1 VKDTTRRIARRVLT
15 SRSVASAVR
24 TLAAARGHSLILV
37 YHRVAPLRGH
47 TDEEVV
53 PTITPELFSAHLAA
67 LADVANIVSVE
78 TLLQRSVDHGH
89 KPAVAVTF
97 DDDLPSHTEQTLP
110 LLRKA
115 GVKATFFLS
124 GRALVGMGPYWFLNL
139 DALIRVLGAAE
150 TRSLLGVDPSD
161 CRPLSVVCES
171 TPELQERI
179 DQYAATRPLDAVLD
193 RSGIDLLREAGME
206 IGFHTAAHA
215 VLTTLTDAGLTDALT
230 HGRVELSAAAQ
241 RPLRYFAYPYGKAD
255 ARCAAAVRQAGFDA
269 AFTGR
274 SEPVRR
280 GVDRFRI
287 GRWEPG
293 AASVDDLLI
302 RLAVRF
308 HRSAPVRQDII
319 DG

>member
-1 VKDTTRRIARRVLT
+1 VLT
-15 SRSVASAVR
+15 SGRVASAVR

-37 YHRVAPLRGH
+37 YHRVAPLPGN

-67 LADVANIVSVE
+67 LADVATIVSVE
-78 TLLQRSVDHGH
+78 TLLRGPAVHGH
-89 KPAVAVTF
+89 KPAVAVTL

-124 GRALVGMGPYWFLNL
+124 GRALVGMGPYWFQNL
-139 DALIRVLGAAE
+139 DALIRRLGAAE

-161 CRPLSVVCES
+161 RRPLSAVCQS
-171 TPELQERI
+171 TPALQQRI
-179 DQYAATRPLDAVLD
+179 DDYAATRPLDTVLD
-193 RSGIDLLREAGME
+193 RSGIDMLREAGME

-215 VLTTLTDAGLTDALT
+215 ALTTLTDAGLTEALT
-230 HGRVELSAAAQ
+230 HGRVELSAAVQ
-241 RPLRYFAYPYGKAD
+241 RPIRYFAYPYGKAD
-255 ARCAAAVRQAGFDA
+255 TRCAAAVRHSGFEA

-274 SEPVRR
+274 PEPVRR

-287 GRWEPG
+287 GRWDPG
-293 AASVDDLLI
+293 AASVDDLLV

-319 DG
+319 DA